1 MCTCI
6 HLTNKSKSYFGRNL
20 DLDYDLNQSVLVTP
34 RNFTIK
40 FKKENAIEK
49 HFAFIGAGVV
59 INNFPLYADAINEK
73 GLGIATL
80 NFRNSAI
87 YYKEDKAKKNY
98 APYELIPLLLATCK
112 NIKEVKRLLETINII
127 DIDFNKETPN
137 QPSHYMIS
145 DTKESIV
152 LETTKDGM
160 KIYDNPYGVL
170 TNNPPFPYQEYNV
183 QNYLHLTNL
192 EISNKLLPKSE
203 FIPYS
208 FGLDAYSLPGDYSS
222 TSRFIKALFVKNYT
236 QLDEDERENVLGFLN
251 VLSQVSMPKGS
262 VKTPKG
268 YEYTRYSTCY
278 DQREGRMYY
287 KTYENPN
294 ISVVNM
300 HEEYMNAK
308 EIIVLPFQKDFPF
321 YKQN

>member
-6 HLTNKSKSYFGRNL
+6 QLTNKSKSYFGRNL

-192 EISNKLLPKSE
+192 EISNKPLPKSE
-203 FIPYS
+203 FI
-208 FGLDAYSLPGDYSS
+208 AYSLPGDYSS